1 MVRYKNSIFQ
11 FVCHPSKMVCVQT
24 RRRLCLYIFVSDN
37 DRGLP
42 LSPSVTAVDNDL
54 RSLAR
59 TLHVAN
65 PPPTPPPPHP
75 PPPPPHPT
83 PQRALAERHFGSGMK
98 KWAGT
103 MQHDTC
109 NGRAR
114 STARDGTPIP
124 KWGIQPVV
132 QWSSIPASPYV
143 HAFFLHPP
151 IEFSVINAHRRGRHF
166 HVTVCSLVE

>member
-1 MVRYKNSIFQ
+1 MGLGALSGNGKRLHKIVDDLLMVRYKNSIFQ

-65 PPPTPPPPHP
+65 PPPPPPTPPRNGHL
-75 PPPPPHPT
+75 
-83 PQRALAERHFGSGMK
+83 QK
-98 KWAGT
+98 
-103 MQHDTC
+103 DTSEV
-109 NGRAR
+109 G
-114 STARDGTPIP
+114 
-124 KWGIQPVV
+124 
-132 QWSSIPASPYV
+132 
-143 HAFFLHPP
+143 
-151 IEFSVINAHRRGRHF
+151 
-166 HVTVCSLVE
+166 